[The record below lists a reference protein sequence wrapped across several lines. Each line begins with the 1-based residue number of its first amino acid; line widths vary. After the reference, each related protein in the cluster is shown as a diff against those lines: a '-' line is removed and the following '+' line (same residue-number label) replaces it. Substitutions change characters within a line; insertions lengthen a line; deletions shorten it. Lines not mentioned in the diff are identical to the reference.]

1 MSEQLN
7 QTVDAPNR
15 WRLETPGHS
24 GWTRTARPEDPNK
37 YFMVSADCHIL
48 EPANLWAERLDSKYK
63 DRLPKIETDENGVK
77 WMVSEGWSRSRLLD
91 FQFDG
96 EDLIRSKAGSDPV
109 QRLKDHD
116 RDGVDVEII
125 FPNRGLMMWATP
137 DSQFAQAQC
146 KIYNDWLYEALA
158 PYKDRMLPMAALATG
173 DLEGTIAEIK
183 RIAKWGYFKGVT
195 LPCKPIFGA
204 HDPRHPNYNFKM
216 FDPMWEAIQDA
227 DLAITFHVSTGR
239 DPRAARKDG
248 GAVINYVS
256 HSLSPTI
263 EPIANM
269 CASGVLE
276 RFPKLRFGSIEA
288 GIGWVAW
295 ALNTMDEAY
304 KKHHMWAYPKLK
316 MLPSDYYR
324 QSGFSSFQED
334 PVGLDDAVRY
344 NLVDN
349 FMWAN
354 DYPHHEGSWPHSAE
368 AIEREMAQLND
379 EQRAK
384 ILGLNAA
391 RMFKIDV
398 RRRVPSPSA
407 N

>member
-183 RIAKWGYFKGVT
+183 RIA
-195 LPCKPIFGA
+195 
-204 HDPRHPNYNFKM
+204 
-216 FDPMWEAIQDA
+216 
-227 DLAITFHVSTGR
+227 
-239 DPRAARKDG
+239 
-248 GAVINYVS
+248 
-256 HSLSPTI
+256 
-263 EPIANM
+263 
-269 CASGVLE
+269 
-276 RFPKLRFGSIEA
+276 
-288 GIGWVAW
+288 
-295 ALNTMDEAY
+295 
-304 KKHHMWAYPKLK
+304 
-316 MLPSDYYR
+316 
-324 QSGFSSFQED
+324 
-334 PVGLDDAVRY
+334 
-344 NLVDN
+344 
-349 FMWAN
+349 
-354 DYPHHEGSWPHSAE
+354 
-368 AIEREMAQLND
+368 
-379 EQRAK
+379 
-384 ILGLNAA
+384 
-391 RMFKIDV
+391 
-398 RRRVPSPSA
+398 
-407 N
+407 